1 MIQIRRTSDRCVF
14 EVKMVEAIW
23 VVDHSDVVD
32 FAILEAVF
40 VKPFARDA
48 VNMVGADVL
57 IEKVWFMLGG
67 VLYA

>member
-1 MIQIRRTSDRCVF
+1 MVQIWRASDRCVF

-23 VVDHSDVVD
+23 VVDHSDVVN

-48 VNMVGADVL
+48 VNMVRADIL
-57 IEKVWFMLGG
+57 IEEVCFMLG
-67 VLYA
+67 

>member
-1 MIQIRRTSDRCVF
+1 
-14 EVKMVEAIW
+14 MVEAIW

-57 IEKVWFMLGG
+57 IEKLWFMLRG